1 MNNDHNDTPSSKY
14 AVNAVYTDSILDR
27 YKHNPL
33 IEALPPI
40 MDEEETLD
48 KLEYYPLF
56 NPQLLNESP
65 NIRMHELSILDE
77 FFYPMGHHITL
88 ERWISQ
94 SIRSSYISKN
104 PIRPHIPQY
113 PSSSTSTQTPGSR
126 PNPIGYFQQSASLT
140 GTSGIGKSYSIA
152 HILNLIPPVIW
163 HSDYEDKTG
172 PEPKRQYLGIQQLTW
187 LKVECP
193 FDGSTR
199 TFCKEVLAG
208 IDKYL
213 GTNYLADFKLHTS
226 IGDII
231 TNMVG
236 IFQTHAV
243 GLLVIDEIQNL
254 LNGKAAGANKLLSL
268 LVQIV
273 NSMEVPVLLVG
284 TPKAIAVLSAE
295 FRQARR
301 STGLVDPEWYP
312 PEETH
317 RDWIGFSDKLWQ
329 YNYVSKTPTNSPMPE
344 DIRHTMFDLTQGIT
358 GLAKVLFALVQ
369 KRALD
374 EGKIITT
381 KLIEIECARAFVL
394 DHKFMDA
401 LRRRDFAALR
411 MMPDLFSESHI
422 QELTVK
428 AYIFN
433 SNRSSVTIPHVKA
446 AEETK
451 ELQANDPEII
461 TQEAPVT
468 KKARKAKN
476 APPLDDTLMS
486 LAQSK
491 SDKAGSV
498 YDEFK
503 AKGNIIRQ
511 PTE

>member
-1 MNNDHNDTPSSKY
+1 MNNDPKDAHTSRY
-14 AVNAVYTDSILDR
+14 AVAAVYTDSIVQR
-27 YKHNPL
+27 YQNNPL

-40 MDEEETLD
+40 MTGEETMD
-48 KLEYYPLF
+48 KLAYYPGF
-56 NPQLLNESP
+56 DSELLNHSP
-65 NIRMHELSILDE
+65 EIRMHGLSVLDE

-94 SIRSSYISKN
+94 SIRASYVAKN
-104 PIRPHIPQY
+104 PLKPHIPHY
-113 PSSSTSTQTPGSR
+113 PSTSVPMSY

-140 GTSGIGKSYSIA
+140 GTSGIGKSFSIA
-152 HILNLIPPVIW
+152 HILKLIPPVIW
-163 HSDYEDKTG
+163 HSDYEVKTG
-172 PEPKRQYLGIQQLTW
+172 PEPKRQYLGMQQLTW

-199 TFCKEVLAG
+199 TFCKEVL
-208 IDKYL
+208 IEVDKYL
-213 GTNYLADFKLHTS
+213 GTDYLDDFKLHTS

-236 IFQTHAV
+236 IFKSHAV

-254 LNGKAAGANKLLSL
+254 LNGKTAGANKLLSL

-301 STGLVDPEWYP
+301 STGLSDPEWYP

-317 RDWIGFSDKLWQ
+317 ADWTGFSNKLWQ
-329 YNYVSKTPTNSPMPE
+329 YNYVSKNALGSPMPE
-344 DIRHTMFDLTQGIT
+344 DLRHTLFELTQGIT
-358 GLAKVLFALVQ
+358 GLAKVLFALAQ
-369 KRALD
+369 KRAMAD
-374 EGKIITT
+374 DMEVITNESLRT
-381 KLIEIECARAFVL
+381 ECARAFVL
-394 DHKFMDA
+394 DQKFMDA

-433 SNRSSVTIPHVKA
+433 SNRSSVTVPQVET
-446 AEETK
+446 AEESK
-451 ELQANDPEII
+451 DLQANDPEIT
-461 TQEAPVT
+461 TQEAPVI

-476 APPLDDTLMS
+476 APPLGDTLMS